1 MLAYVAACEKQNHN
15 TQIRY
20 VRKKVKQMKRTAT
33 IDVNGV
39 WDNIVGTYS
48 VGQVVVRPVGKVVP
62 ALGVFVSLEH
72 GFDALIHV
80 SKIAG
85 LGDQDPRRFYATGQA
100 VKAKV
105 VNIDSRTHRVELATE
120 ICEFSF
126 DGFLSGNDQVVVQN
140 ANLADIEVTGAVLYG
155 AWIQDRPFARV
166 ELVKRM
172 EDEVSLQLQAKCA
185 HLDRQALK
193 CVHVIL
199 RQNGND
205 VIARADWAAYTTTE
219 HDYGYDLTGI
229 AMRESPNT
237 DNEGRA
243 NVATS
248 ADIESEDSQGYG
260 VAKLYFRRKPAIVEQ
275 AKGEGE
281 SCIAKCEM
289 KPILVDGSNI
299 VRRWPSL
306 RSEALAGLLEGL
318 KEGGYAPTVFFD
330 ANIAHVLQ
338 NAGDVFGQNLLECLL
353 REDPEHTIIV
363 PAGTRSDD
371 YMLLLADRR
380 GYPIL
385 SCDTYRDE
393 AFAKYSWLRN
403 RVESGEKR
411 VHAPAFVLGDLVIPT
426 LDIVW
431 PFTRLSSEKFPQGG
445 EVFIQAFSNGEYFCA
460 DGEEQETARRIM
472 ANRDNPSDWEK
483 FVLSRNADGTVS
495 VKAKVNGKF
504 LSVEAEADGRMNA
517 QADEIREREKFWL
530 ARRED
535 NGRYV
540 LRSFANMKYVSTDP
554 DTGLVAAQSD
564 VAKEWEWLNIAP
576 CS

>member
-1 MLAYVAACEKQNHN
+1 M
-15 TQIRY
+15 
-20 VRKKVKQMKRTAT
+20 
-33 IDVNGV
+33 IDANGV
-39 WDNIVGTYS
+39 WEKIVGTYS
-48 VGQVVVRPVGKVVP
+48 VDQAVVRPVGKVVP
-62 ALGVFVSLEH
+62 ALGVFVNLEH

-100 VKAKV
+100 VNAKV
-105 VNIDSRTHRVELATE
+105 VNIDSRAHRVELATE
-120 ICEFSF
+120 LCEFSF

-166 ELVKRM
+166 ELVKRT

-185 HLDRQALK
+185 HCDRQALK

-199 RQNGND
+199 RQDGSD
-205 VIARADWAAYTTTE
+205 VLARADWAAYTTAE

-229 AMRESPNT
+229 AMREST
-237 DNEGRA
+237 TVEDEGKAR
-243 NVATS
+243 VATS
-248 ADIESEDSQGYG
+248 ADVESEDSQGYG
-260 VAKLYFRRKPAIVEQ
+260 VAALYFRRRPTMMEPVQ
-275 AKGEGE
+275 GEEE
-281 SCIAKCEM
+281 SCMAKCEM

-306 RSEALAGLLEGL
+306 RSEALAVLLDGL
-318 KEGGYAPTVFFD
+318 KGGGYAPTVFFD

-338 NAGDVFGQNLLECLL
+338 NAGDVFGQSLLDCLL

-363 PAGTRSDD
+363 PSGTRSDD
-371 YMLLLADRR
+371 FMLLLADRR

-393 AFAKYSWLRN
+393 AFEKYSWLRN

-431 PFTRLSSEKFPQGG
+431 PFARLSSEKFPQGG
-445 EVFIQAFSNGEYFCA
+445 EVFIRAFSNGEYFCA
-460 DGEEQETARRIM
+460 DGEEQETARRII

-483 FVLSRNADGTVS
+483 FVLSRNPDGTVS

-504 LSVEAEADGRMNA
+504 FSVDAEAGGRLIA
-517 QADEIREREKFWL
+517 QADEIHEREKFWL
-530 ARRED
+530 AKRED
-535 NGRYV
+535 NGHYV
-540 LRSFANMKYVSTDP
+540 LRSFANMKYVCAEP

-564 VAKEWEWLNIAP
+564 VAKEWEWLTIVP
-576 CS
+576 CT

>member
-1 MLAYVAACEKQNHN
+1 
-15 TQIRY
+15 
-20 VRKKVKQMKRTAT
+20 
-33 IDVNGV
+33 
-39 WDNIVGTYS
+39 
-48 VGQVVVRPVGKVVP
+48 
-62 ALGVFVSLEH
+62 
-72 GFDALIHV
+72 
-80 SKIAG
+80 
-85 LGDQDPRRFYATGQA
+85 
-100 VKAKV
+100 
-105 VNIDSRTHRVELATE
+105 
-120 ICEFSF
+120 
-126 DGFLSGNDQVVVQN
+126 
-140 ANLADIEVTGAVLYG
+140 
-155 AWIQDRPFARV
+155 
-166 ELVKRM
+166 
-172 EDEVSLQLQAKCA
+172 
-185 HLDRQALK
+185 
-193 CVHVIL
+193 
-199 RQNGND
+199 
-205 VIARADWAAYTTTE
+205 
-219 HDYGYDLTGI
+219 
-229 AMRESPNT
+229 MRESLNT
-237 DNEGRA
+237 DDEGRA

-248 ADIESEDSQGYG
+248 TDMESEDSQGYG
-260 VAKLYFRRKPAIVEQ
+260 VAELYFRRKPAIVEQ

-281 SCIAKCEM
+281 SCMAKCEM

-306 RSEALAGLLEGL
+306 RSEALAALLEGL

-338 NAGDVFGQNLLECLL
+338 NAGDAFGQNLLECLL
-353 REDPEHTIIV
+353 RVDPEHTIIV

-483 FVLSRNADGTVS
+483 FVLNRNADGTIS

-504 LSVEAEADGRMNA
+504 LSVDAEAEGRMNA

-530 ARRED
+530 AKCED

-540 LRSFANMKYVSTDP
+540 LRSFANMKYVSADP

-564 VAKEWEWLNIAP
+564 VAKECEWLNIAS